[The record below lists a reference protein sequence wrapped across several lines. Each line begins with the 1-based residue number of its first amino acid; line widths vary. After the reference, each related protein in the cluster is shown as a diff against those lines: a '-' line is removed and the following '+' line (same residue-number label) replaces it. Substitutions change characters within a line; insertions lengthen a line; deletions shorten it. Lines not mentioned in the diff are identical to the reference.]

1 VTRAILALVAAAA
14 VACSCQPVSSAPP
27 VHTPVVVSPVNG
39 IVVSVDSAG
48 LADVRGFVLR
58 VPGGS
63 AVDFVLGPL
72 ENPTEFPPGHLSE
85 HLATSQPVRVYFLV
99 QSGERVVFRL
109 EDGAPSPAPS

>member
-1 VTRAILALVAAAA
+1 MTRAILALAAAAA
-14 VACSCQPVSSAPP
+14 VACSCQPVSSTPP
-27 VHTPVVVSPVNG
+27 VQSPDVVSPVEG
-39 IVVSVDSAG
+39 IVISVDAAG

-58 VPGGS
+58 VSGGS

-99 QSGERVVFRL
+99 QGGQRLVYRL
-109 EDGAPSPAPS
+109 EDAAPSPAPS